1 MNRQLSYE
9 QHGFLSFLI
18 SNQWTWL
25 MGSDYSIIRI
35 QEIMQH
41 GYYDT
46 KQRWVL
52 NSLRMDWT
60 DYKNKLYDNTI

>member
-1 MNRQLSYE
+1 
-9 QHGFLSFLI
+9 
-18 SNQWTWL
+18 
-25 MGSDYSIIRI
+25 
-35 QEIMQH
+35 MQH